1 VRARAFHRAAV
12 VAFATL
18 VVAVAGCTESK
29 QLPER
34 VVPGSPDRGK
44 ELIAKYGCGSCHTI
58 PGIKGASAL
67 VGPPLIHFG
76 RRSFV
81 GGQLANTPENL
92 ARWVQDPQAVEPGTD
107 MPNLGIAPD
116 EARDIAAYLENL
128 Q

>member
-1 VRARAFHRAAV
+1 VHRVATVAAS
-12 VAFATL
+12 VALA
-18 VVAVAGCTESK
+18 VGVAACSQSK

-34 VVPGSPDRGK
+34 VVPGSPERGK
-44 ELIAKYGCGSCHTI
+44 QLIARYGCGSCHTI
-58 PGIKGASAL
+58 PGIKGAKAL
-67 VGPPLIHFG
+67 VGPPLMRFG

-92 ARWVQDPQAVEPGTD
+92 ARWVQNPQAVEPGTD